1 MFEIWIPKL
10 MREPKAVRHLRYIKV
25 RHFFPKCSLS
35 LFEKKIISWFQNHGI
50 VGFVYSSKLKD
61 RHMAYF
67 TLQWKQNKD
76 YFLRLL
82 KSSPYIFC
90 RKALQLVSSNTKKH
104 SVQNYNDQSLFLE
117 GYSLIKFQPYRPSN
131 FIFYE
136 WRHCLLWYRTIVMGP
151 FKKSV
156 IRLLF

>member
-1 MFEIWIPKL
+1 MSVFI
-10 MREPKAVRHLRYIKV
+10 VRPLLWLLCHRKFWMMKSMPRFHVWNLNTKINERAKSSETLKIHKGAS
-25 RHFFPKCSLS
+25 FFPQMFSL
-35 LFEKKIISWFQNHGI
+35 KKIISWFQNHGI

-90 RKALQLVSSNTKKH
+90 RKALQLVSSNTKKTFNTKLEWSKFIH
-104 SVQNYNDQSLFLE
+104 QRVQ
-117 GYSLIKFQPYRPSN
+117 
-131 FIFYE
+131 
-136 WRHCLLWYRTIVMGP
+136 
-151 FKKSV
+151 
-156 IRLLF
+156 